1 MYSVNSSQLSESQKR
16 IESRKEY
23 SKRKVVALN
32 PIVSC
37 LTVPLPLTGT
47 SNDTDFLFNW
57 PQLGLSK
64 VLLQTEDTIH
74 PAIFSFIL
82 GVHNILAPY
91 QLSAEI
97 DN

>member
-1 MYSVNSSQLSESQKR
+1 MLLMYSVNSLQLSEPQKG

-47 SNDTDFLFNW
+47 SKDTAF
-57 PQLGLSK
+57 P
-64 VLLQTEDTIH
+64 V
-74 PAIFSFIL
+74 
-82 GVHNILAPY
+82 
-91 QLSAEI
+91 
-97 DN
+97 